1 MNKNA
6 RRTIYFCL
14 LVFLLTIQTAKLLAV
29 PYDINDIL
37 FKYDW
42 FGNIDRIGFKE
53 PSGIVFHPQRGTL
66 FVVGDL
72 GDVCEIQTDGT
83 LVKQKHVRDADF
95 EGVTCDPTTGL
106 LYIAI
111 EGEEKILEVNPESFE
126 ILREFDI
133 PRTFQG
139 KTVLKKG
146 EQGIEGIT
154 FVPDES
160 HPEGG
165 TFYVNNQSFDLDNV
179 EDPSAIF
186 QIQLPL
192 KTGSGKKLK
201 AEIIRYFEPGVVCLS
216 GIHYDSIAQRLYVVS
231 NSTNTFLEI
240 TMAGELINFY
250 AFPGSE
256 QEGIAIDDAGYMYI
270 AQDTGGIVKIRWN
283 K

>member
-1 MNKNA
+1 MNNNA
-6 RRTIYFCL
+6 KRTVYFCL
-14 LVFLLTIQTAKLLAV
+14 LVFLIAIPTARLLAV
-29 PYDINDIL
+29 PCDINDIL

-42 FGNIDRIGFKE
+42 FGNIDKTGFKE
-53 PSGIVFHPQRGTL
+53 PSGIVFHPQRETL

-72 GDVCEIQTDGT
+72 GDICEIQTDGK
-83 LVKQKHVRDADF
+83 LVKQKHIRDADF

-111 EGEEKILEVNPESFE
+111 EGEEKILEASPESFE

-139 KTVLKKG
+139 KTVLKEG

-165 TFYVNNQSFDLDNV
+165 TFYVNNQSFDLDNM

-201 AEIIRYFEPGVVCLS
+201 AEIIRYFKPGVVCLS
-216 GIHYDSIAQRLYVVS
+216 CIYYDSATQRLYVVS

-240 TMAGELINFY
+240 TMAGELVNFY

-256 QEGIAIDDAGYMYI
+256 QEGIAIDNEGYMYI
-270 AQDTGGIVKIRWN
+270 AQDIGGIVKIRWN

>member
-6 RRTIYFCL
+6 KRTIYFCL
-14 LVFLLTIQTAKLLAV
+14 LVFLLTIPTVKLLAV
-29 PYDINDIL
+29 PCDINDIL
-37 FKYDW
+37 FEYDW
-42 FGNIDRIGFKE
+42 FGNIDKIDFKE

-66 FVVGDL
+66 FVVGDM
-72 GDVCEIQTDGT
+72 GDVCEIQTNGK
-83 LVKQKHVRDADF
+83 LVKQKHIRDADF
-95 EGVTCDPTTGL
+95 EGVTCDPATGL

-133 PRTFQG
+133 PRKFRG

-165 TFYVNNQSFDLDNV
+165 TFYVNNQSFDLDNM

-201 AEIIRYFEPGVVCLS
+201 AEIIRYFKPGVVCLS
-216 GIHYDSIAQRLYVVS
+216 SIHYDSAAQRLYVVS

-240 TMAGELINFY
+240 TMAGELVNFY

-256 QEGIAIDDAGYMYI
+256 QEGIAIDNEGYMYI
-270 AQDTGGIVKIRWN
+270 AQDIGGIVKIRW
-283 K
+283 KK

>member
-1 MNKNA
+1 MNINT
-6 RRTIYFCL
+6 RRSIYCCL
-14 LVFLLTIQTAKLLAV
+14 LVSLMTIPAV
-29 PYDINDIL
+29 VIFAAPCDIDDIL
-37 FKYDW
+37 FDYKW
-42 FGNIDRIGFKE
+42 FGNIDKIGFEE

-72 GDVCEIQTDGT
+72 GDICEIQTNGA
-83 LVKQKHVRDADF
+83 LVKQKHIRDSDF
-95 EGVTCDPTTGL
+95 EGVTCDPATGL

-111 EGEEKILEVNPESFE
+111 EGEERILEVSPESFE
-126 ILREFDI
+126 VLREFAI

-139 KTVLKKG
+139 KTVLKAG

-154 FVPDES
+154 FVPDED

-165 TFYVNNQSFDLDNV
+165 TFYVNNQSFDPDSM

-192 KTGSGKKLK
+192 KSGSGKELE
-201 AEIIRYFEPGVVCLS
+201 AEIVRYFTPGVVCLS
-216 GIHYDSIAQRLYVVS
+216 GIHYDSVSQRLYVVS

-240 TMAGELINFY
+240 TMAGELANFY

-256 QEGIAIDDAGYMYI
+256 QEGIAIDEEGYMYI
-270 AQDTGGIVKIRWN
+270 AQDTGGVVKIKWN